1 MLIEQKLMY
10 PVIKYSLAGGA
21 NFNLGTYLDIKL

>member
-21 NFNLGTYLDIKL
+21 NSNLGTYLEKL